1 MSLRKLHGLPADTQ
15 PHFTTIANFISG
27 MREEFMPLFL
37 EVLMI
42 CDAMEVIRRKHK
54 VLVWCAGFSKGSVN
68 TNKAKRYNFL

>member
-1 MSLRKLHGLPADTQ
+1 MNPRKLHGLPADTQ

-42 CDAMEVIRRKHK
+42 SDAMGHIGRKHK
-54 VLVWCAGFSKGSVN
+54 ELVWCTGFSKGSLN
-68 TNKAKRYNFL
+68 TNKAKRY